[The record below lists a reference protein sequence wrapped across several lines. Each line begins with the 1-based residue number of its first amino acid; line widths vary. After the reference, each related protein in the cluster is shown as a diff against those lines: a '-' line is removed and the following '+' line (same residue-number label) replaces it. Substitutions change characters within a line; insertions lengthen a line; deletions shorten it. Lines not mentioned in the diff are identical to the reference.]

1 MPCNFSLDLMNP
13 SFLVSVGSHEKINTT
28 ILNYNGTI
36 VFTFFAVNGAG
47 NGNAT
52 SFTLIVPKRTQEG

>member
-28 ILNYNGTI
+28 ILSYNGTI
-36 VFTFFAVNGAG
+36 LFMFFAVNGAG

-52 SFTLIVPKRTQEG
+52 SFTLIVPERTQEG